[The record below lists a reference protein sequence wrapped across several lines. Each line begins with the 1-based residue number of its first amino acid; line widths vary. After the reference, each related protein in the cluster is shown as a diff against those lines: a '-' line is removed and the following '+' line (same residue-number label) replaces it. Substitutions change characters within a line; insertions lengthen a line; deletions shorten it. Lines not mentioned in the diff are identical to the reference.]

1 MIRKLMIF
9 GAGLVVG
16 CYMGEAYLKKKAKET
31 EDDLCCKS
39 LDEDDN
45 DDLVYI
51 PPKYRTN
58 YFGNYK
64 TKKVAE
70 KELADLRS
78 VICEDILSFGYVSMA
93 AIREFFE
100 SEWVEERDPL
110 YIFDDTE
117 QVPQYTGVTKRD
129 DGTYSIYVSMRIKED
144 K

>member
-1 MIRKLMIF
+1 MNKLLIF
-9 GAGLVVG
+9 GAGLAVG
-16 CYMGEAYLKKKAKET
+16 CYMGEAYLKKKAKKT
-31 EDDLCCKS
+31 EDDLLC
-39 LDEDDN
+39 ERDN

-78 VICEDILSFGYVSMA
+78 VICEDILSFGCISMA
-93 AIREFFE
+93 AIRELFE